1 MVVVTVQNH
10 DLLDLRVFKRLS
22 ACQNREI
29 LRWLAQPHHVIS
41 LLCSPMPQEQLK
53 QTLAELKTQLA
64 VDEDLDEETEALLQ
78 QLADNINEVLIRE
91 QAREA
96 GEQPPEKQSTLD
108 QLLDLT
114 ERFEESHPDLASA
127 IGRVAS
133 ALSRIGI

>member
-1 MVVVTVQNH
+1 
-10 DLLDLRVFKRLS
+10 
-22 ACQNREI
+22 
-29 LRWLAQPHHVIS
+29 
-41 LLCSPMPQEQLK
+41 MPQEQLK
-53 QTLAELKTQLA
+53 QTLAELKSQLA

-96 GEQPPEKQSTLD
+96 GEKPPEKQSTLD

-127 IGRVAS
+127 IGRVAN